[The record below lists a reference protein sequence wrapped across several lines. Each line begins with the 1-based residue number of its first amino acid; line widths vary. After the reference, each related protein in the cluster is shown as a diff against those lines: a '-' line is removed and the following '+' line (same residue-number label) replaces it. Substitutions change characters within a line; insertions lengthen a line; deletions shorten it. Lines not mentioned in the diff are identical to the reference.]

1 MKQFWNILKYFGI
14 VSGSLT
20 ILYGAFNFFDSMQ
33 DDIKDIKDMTD
44 YNNIQINDVSSQ
56 LYVVQDTI
64 DNINKENIKQGK
76 DIETVVWGLKNRNN
90 FTPEQFEEILDELL
104 KKNLNSQIPSQRI
117 QLQPIPM
124 DGENYVSE
132 NGQGSMNL
140 NLSR

>member
-64 DNINKENIKQGK
+64 DNLNKENIKQGK